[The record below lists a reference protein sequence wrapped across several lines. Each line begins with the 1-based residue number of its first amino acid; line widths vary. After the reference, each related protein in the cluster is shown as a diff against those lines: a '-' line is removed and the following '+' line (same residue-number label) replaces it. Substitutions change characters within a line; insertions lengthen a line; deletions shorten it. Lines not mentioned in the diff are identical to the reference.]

1 MTVSVPQSHAASA
14 ATDSANA
21 ARQRWMRV
29 LAKALPGE
37 LADACSALGAMPPVA
52 FVRAPE
58 TGLALLR
65 GRVGGRGA
73 AFNFGE
79 ATVTRCVVRLAGD
92 EAGPM
97 GFGYVMGRDKNRA
110 EQAALLDALLQRGN
124 EVAER
129 QIDRLEAA
137 HTARVAAQAAHAAT
151 SKVDFFTLVRE

>member
-1 MTVSVPQSHAASA
+1 MTVSVLESNP
-14 ATDSANA
+14 ANA

-29 LAKALPGE
+29 LAKALPEE
-37 LADACSALGAMPPVA
+37 LAAACAELGQMPRA
-52 FVRAPE
+52 QFVRPPE

-65 GRVGGRGA
+65 GRIGGRGA
-73 AFNFGE
+73 PFNFGE

-92 EAGPM
+92 ETGPM
-97 GFGYVMGRDKNRA
+97 GFGYVMGRDKSRA

-124 EVAER
+124 EAAAR

-137 HTARVAAQAAHAAT
+137 HAARISVQAAHAAT

>member
-1 MTVSVPQSHAASA
+1 MTVSTADPAHAP
-14 ATDSANA
+14 
-21 ARQRWMRV
+21 RQRWMRV

-37 LADACSALGAMPPVA
+37 LADACAALGRFPSVQ

-73 AFNFGE
+73 PFNFGE

-92 EAGPM
+92 DAGPM
-97 GFGYVMGRDKNRA
+97 GFGYVMGRDKSRA
-110 EQAALLDALLQRGN
+110 EQAALFDALLQRGD
-124 EVAER
+124 AAAAD

-137 HTARVAAQAAHAAT
+137 QAARVAAQAAQAAT